1 MNFSPR
7 KAQTVLYLT
16 GALAEYEDLLSRL
29 GPYQRGKG
37 CLYLKQVDQVDTA
50 ALQQIARRSYRAAG
64 RPAWESQLRIPHRA
78 RTHTHLKQESAFAAR
93 RLRVHNDSMV
103 NEGEVMIV
111 GYDHV
116 QVAIPSG
123 AEPVAR
129 DYYGG
134 LLGMIESPKPAVL
147 AARGGCWFT
156 AGAAVLHLGVEAD
169 FAPPARHTRR
179 SSWRT
184 SMSLNERYD

>member
-1 MNFSPR
+1 ME
-7 KAQTVLYLT
+7 AMCTVERSMT
-16 GALAEYEDLLSRL
+16 GHLVPSL
-29 GPYQRGKG
+29 GAH
-37 CLYLKQVDQVDTA
+37 TT
-50 ALQQIARRSYRAAG
+50 
-64 RPAWESQLRIPHRA
+64 IPHRT
-78 RTHTHLKQESAFAAR
+78 RTHAHLKQESAFAAR
-93 RLRVHNDSMV
+93 RLHVHNDSMV
-103 NEGEVMIV
+103 HEGEVTIV

-134 LLGMIESPKPAVL
+134 LLGMIELPKPAVL

-169 FAPPARHTRR
+169 FRAASVAGLGNSTI
-179 SSWRT
+179 
-184 SMSLNERYD
+184 

>member
-1 MNFSPR
+1 MAVAR
-7 KAQTVLYLT
+7 
-16 GALAEYEDLLSRL
+16 R
-29 GPYQRGKG
+29 
-37 CLYLKQVDQVDTA
+37 DQVVA
-50 ALQQIARRSYRAAG
+50 ADLATRVYDDLNSVAAHGQSYRKPMA
-64 RPAWESQLRIPHRA
+64 SS
-78 RTHTHLKQESAFAAR
+78 RTHTHLKQGSAFAAR
-93 RLRVHNDSMV
+93 RLHVHNDSMV

-134 LLGMIESPKPAVL
+134 LLGMVELPKPAAL

-169 FAPPARHTRR
+169 FRAARKAHPAFIVKDLDAVGRTVRLAGHETTRSDDEIQGVLRFHTFDPFGNR
-179 SSWRT
+179 
-184 SMSLNERYD
+184 LEFQQA

>member
-1 MNFSPR
+1 
-7 KAQTVLYLT
+7 
-16 GALAEYEDLLSRL
+16 
-29 GPYQRGKG
+29 
-37 CLYLKQVDQVDTA
+37 
-50 ALQQIARRSYRAAG
+50 
-64 RPAWESQLRIPHRA
+64 
-78 RTHTHLKQESAFAAR
+78 
-93 RLRVHNDSMV
+93 MV

-129 DYYGG
+129 EYYGG
-134 LLGMIESPKPAVL
+134 LLGMIELPKPATL

-169 FAPPARHTRR
+169 FRAARKAHPAFIVEDLDVVERTVRLAGYETTRSDNEIQGVLRFHTFDPFGNR
-179 SSWRT
+179 
-184 SMSLNERYD
+184 LEFQQA

>member
-1 MNFSPR
+1 
-7 KAQTVLYLT
+7 
-16 GALAEYEDLLSRL
+16 
-29 GPYQRGKG
+29 
-37 CLYLKQVDQVDTA
+37 
-50 ALQQIARRSYRAAG
+50 
-64 RPAWESQLRIPHRA
+64 
-78 RTHTHLKQESAFAAR
+78 
-93 RLRVHNDSMV
+93 
-103 NEGEVMIV
+103 MIV

-134 LLGMIESPKPAVL
+134 LLGMIELPKPATL

-169 FAPPARHTRR
+169 FRAARKAHPAFVVEDLDVVERTVRLAGHETTR
-179 SSWRT
+179 SD
-184 SMSLNERYD
+184 NEVAYAWW

>member
-1 MNFSPR
+1 MQPVTVGDRSPMAHR
-7 KAQTVLYLT
+7 T
-16 GALAEYEDLLSRL
+16 G
-29 GPYQRGKG
+29 
-37 CLYLKQVDQVDTA
+37 
-50 ALQQIARRSYRAAG
+50 
-64 RPAWESQLRIPHRA
+64 
-78 RTHTHLKQESAFAAR
+78 THTHLKHESAFAAR
-93 RLRVHNDSMV
+93 RLHVHNDSMV

-129 DYYGG
+129 EYYGG
-134 LLGMIESPKPAVL
+134 LLGMIELPKPATL

-169 FAPPARHTRR
+169 FRAARKAHPAFVVKDLDVIERTVRLAGYETTRSDNALPGVR
-179 SSWRT
+179 RIRWGHN
-184 SMSLNERYD
+184 LGYV